1 MTKYDIASWVEQEN
15 NPRNRS
21 FREAVH
27 TILIA
32 IANNK
37 NLHAD
42 MIMKGGILL
51 ALRYESQRYT
61 TDLDFSTSKTIEQF
75 NKDKFFT
82 EFEKSLLSA
91 TEQLDYGLDCRLQSH
106 RINPP
111 SAKASFPT
119 LKLKIGYA
127 YKNNDRDHRRLLK
140 KRSIN
145 VVEIDLSFNEF
156 NQEIEI
162 MNLTGGGDIPIYS
175 FTDLIAEKFRAIL
188 QQEIR
193 NRYRRQDIYDLY
205 HLLNKVPVYEHKK
218 KKILNSLLK
227 KSSTRKLKI
236 EKKSMRKG
244 EIVTRTQKEYDLLK
258 QEILG
263 DLPDFNKV
271 YSFARDF
278 YESLPWSNN

>member
-1 MTKYDIASWVEQEN
+1 MKKYNIASWVEQEN
-15 NPRNRS
+15 TPRKRS
-21 FREAVH
+21 FRETVH
-27 TILIA
+27 TILLA

-37 NLHAD
+37 NLHAE

-51 ALRYESQRYT
+51 AIKYESQRYT
-61 TDLDFSTSKTIEQF
+61 TDLDFSTSKTIKQF
-75 NKDKFFT
+75 NKKSFFT

-91 TEQLDYGLDCRLQSH
+91 SEQLDYGLDCRLQSH

-111 SAKASFPT
+111 SAEASFPT

-127 YKNNDRDHRRLLK
+127 YKSNYRDHKRLLK
-140 KRSIN
+140 KKSIN

-162 MNLTGGGDIPIYS
+162 MNLTEGGDIPIYS

-188 QQEIR
+188 QQEVR

-205 HLLNKVPVYEHKK
+205 YLLTKIPVSDYKK

-227 KSSTRKLKI
+227 KSSTRKLNI
-236 EKKSMRKG
+236 DKKSMR
-244 EIVTRTQKEYDLLK
+244 RND
-258 QEILG
+258 
-263 DLPDFNKV
+263 
-271 YSFARDF
+271 
-278 YESLPWSNN
+278 